1 VDFFKRIR
9 RFAGDRINQ
18 AGEAIQNLIKPPKA
32 AAITI
37 PPSAGSYAGP
47 GGDPSGSGLGQ
58 ARQTGIDPRRQA
70 LRETISAAEGTAN
83 ADGTP
88 NYAMRYGDKP
98 GSSGTLDINR
108 PHPITTRPSPWGGS
122 ATGSNASGA
131 YQFLDNTWSE
141 MNDGKNV
148 VMSPMNQDRAVD
160 RLIDERTDFDRN
172 RPLDEQISTLS
183 DQWASFPT
191 DAGASRYDQPV
202 KSADTLSNIY
212 DERLDVNLLKEQ
224 DRLKELGLR

>member
-1 VDFFKRIR
+1 MDFFNRIR

-37 PPSAGSYAGP
+37 PPSARSYAGP

-83 ADGTP
+83 ADGTA
-88 NYAMRYGDKP
+88 NYSMRYGDKK
-98 GSSGTLDINR
+98 GSAGTLDIKR
-108 PHPITTRPSPWGGS
+108 PHPITARPSPWGGS
-122 ATGSNASGA
+122 SGSNASGA

-148 VMSPMNQDRAVD
+148 VMSPANQDASVD

-172 RPLDEQISTLS
+172 KPFADQVSTLS
-183 DQWASFPT
+183 GQWASFPT
-191 DAGASRYDQPV
+191 EEGVSRYDQPV

-212 DERLDVNLLKEQ
+212 DERLEANLQKEQ
-224 DRLKELGLR
+224 DRLRELGLR